1 MKPLKLFR
9 DFDLTEEESKLIWQ
23 PVLGFKKLI
32 EFKRTPM
39 YGGSESSVSKVFPHP
54 LSMNYGN
61 RHVEEKF
68 QLTFS
73 CDFDFAKFPFDSHEC
88 SVEYGSG
95 ILMYEKMRFN
105 ITQAVFG
112 TISTMSGG
120 DPIIL
125 DNLSFPFEFQI
136 MAQPSFKFYQIFGD
150 DRMVSFSYTG
160 IVFKMTRKSPG
171 QLLIG
176 YFYPTASFAFLSMI
190 SFMIN
195 PDMVS
200 SLY

>member
-1 MKPLKLFR
+1 MLLNPLKLFS
-9 DFDLTEEESKLIWQ
+9 DFDLTEEESTLIWQ

-39 YGGSESSVSKVFPHP
+39 YGGSESSVSKVFP
-54 LSMNYGN
+54 LENFALVYGN

-73 CDFDFAKFPFDSHEC
+73 CDFDFAKFPFDSQEC
-88 SVEYGSG
+88 SVVYGSS
-95 ILMYEKMRFN
+95 ILFYEKMKFN

-112 TISTMSGG
+112 TISTKSGG

-136 MAQPSFKFYQIFGD
+136 MAQPSFKLANIQ
-150 DRMVSFSYTG
+150 MMPFSYTG

-200 SLY
+200 SLC

>member
-1 MKPLKLFR
+1 LFS
-9 DFDLTEEESKLIWQ
+9 DFDLTKEESTLIWQ

-32 EFKRTPM
+32 EFKRTPL
-39 YGGSESSVSKVFPHP
+39 YGGSESSVSKIFP
-54 LSMNYGN
+54 LSQN
-61 RHVEEKF
+61 RIIGENF

-73 CDFDFAKFPFDSHEC
+73 CDFDFAEFPFDSHEC
-88 SVEYGSG
+88 SVEYGSNN
-95 ILMYEKMRFN
+95 LVYEKMRFN
-105 ITQAVFG
+105 ITKAVFG
-112 TISTMSGG
+112 TISTKSGG

-136 MAQPSFKFYQIFGD
+136 MAKPSFKLANEY
-150 DRMVSFSYTG
+150 MMYFSYTG
-160 IVFKMTRKSPG
+160 IVLKMRRKSPG

-200 SLY
+200 SLCCHF

>member
-1 MKPLKLFR
+1 LLLKPLKLFS

-23 PVLGFKKLI
+23 PVLGFQKLI

-39 YGGSESSVSKVFPHP
+39 YGGSESSVSKLFP
-54 LSMNYGN
+54 GRQN
-61 RHVEEKF
+61 RIIGENF

-73 CDFDFAKFPFDSHEC
+73 CDFDFAEFPFDSHEC
-88 SVEYGSG
+88 PVEYGSST
-95 ILMYEKMRFN
+95 LSYKNVRFN

-112 TISTMSGG
+112 TTSTKSGG

-136 MAQPSFKFYQIFGD
+136 MAQPSFKLANE
-150 DRMVSFSYTG
+150 RMVSFSYTG
-160 IVFKMTRKSPG
+160 IVLKMRRKSPG

-200 SLY
+200 SLC

>member
-1 MKPLKLFR
+1 MLLKPLKLFS
-9 DFDLTEEESKLIWQ
+9 DFDLTEEESTLIWQ

-39 YGGSESSVSKVFPHP
+39 YGGSESSVSKVFP
-54 LSMNYGN
+54 LENYALVYGN

-73 CDFDFAKFPFDSHEC
+73 CDFDFTKFPFDSQEC
-88 SVEYGSG
+88 SLEYGSG
-95 ILMYEKMRFN
+95 ILTYKKMKFN
-105 ITQAVFG
+105 VTQAVFG
-112 TISTMSGG
+112 TISTKSGG

-136 MAQPSFKFYQIFGD
+136 TAQPSFKLANIQ
-150 DRMVSFSYTG
+150 MMPFSYTG

-190 SFMIN
+190 SFMIK

-200 SLY
+200 SLC

>member
-1 MKPLKLFR
+1 MLLKPLKLFS
-9 DFDLTEEESKLIWQ
+9 DFDLTEEESTLIWQ

-39 YGGSESSVSKVFPHP
+39 YGGSESSVSKVFP
-54 LSMNYGN
+54 LENYALVYGN

-73 CDFDFAKFPFDSHEC
+73 CDFDFAKFPFDSQEC
-88 SVEYGSG
+88 SLEYGSS
-95 ILMYEKMRFN
+95 ILTYKKMEFN

-112 TISTMSGG
+112 TISTKSGG

-125 DNLSFPFEFQI
+125 DNLSFPFKFQI
-136 MAQPSFKFYQIFGD
+136 MAQPSFKLANIQ
-150 DRMVSFSYTG
+150 MMPFSYTG

-190 SFMIN
+190 SFMIK

-200 SLY
+200 SLC